1 MDYNSIEIEFQKDNS
16 CLNKLYE
23 EVISTS
29 PDAFSS
35 YEEYSKVICFLVNNY
50 VCYNNYLHSNNLL
63 QAFRINS
70 NEKGEIISGCD
81 WYQYYSIKIYSKRS
95 IKYYLDNPQIF
106 WETVYK
112 LTGSSSSEYIERL
125 DNLLVDT
132 LEFYKSEYVNY
143 PEFLHDSMTK
153 FVRYYF
159 ANKKY
164 SPTITAHLNELK
176 MLVASRNQKE
186 VEKIYFDLPSQ
197 NIEDIEL
204 PINISEKSKEYKELL
219 KIVEANKE
227 NEGNLFGDIA
237 LSDEDSKKTIMVVGD
252 DPFLHNTKI
261 IYGIGKEYNI
271 SKEQFEFY
279 TDYDKIKQ
287 DGERIVSKTQYRK
300 DKYIGIIFGS
310 NPHSTSGNEGASSLI
325 AKVSSEPG
333 FPYYVVCR
341 QNNDSGKPKITK
353 TNFKNA
359 LRDIIIKY
367 KSQ

>member
-1 MDYNSIEIEFQKDNS
+1 MDYNSIELEFQKDNS

-23 EVISTS
+23 DVISTG

-50 VCYNNYLHSNNLL
+50 VCYNDYLHSNNLL

-70 NEKGEIISGCD
+70 NEKGISISNCD
-81 WYQYYSIKIYSKRS
+81 WYRYYSIKIYSKRS
-95 IKYYLDNPQIF
+95 IKYYLDNPQFF
-106 WETVYK
+106 WEAVYK
-112 LTGSSSSEYIERL
+112 LSGSSTSDYTERL

-143 PEFLHDSMTK
+143 PEFLHDSMVK
-153 FVRYYF
+153 FVNYYF
-159 ANKKY
+159 INKQY
-164 SPTITAHLNELK
+164 SPTVTAHLKELRK
-176 MLVASRNQKE
+176 LVAKSTQKE
-186 VEKIYFDLPSQ
+186 VEEIYNDLPSQ
-197 NIEDIEL
+197 TIGEIEL
-204 PINISEKSKEYKELL
+204 PSNVSKLSEEYKNYLAD
-219 KIVEANKE
+219 KAKE
-227 NEGNLFGDIA
+227 EDLFGDII
-237 LSDEDSKKTIMVVGD
+237 LSDEDRKKVIMVVGD
-252 DPFLHNTKI
+252 DPFLHNTKVI
-261 IYGIGKEYNI
+261 FGIGKEYNI

-359 LRDIIIKY
+359 LRDIILKY